1 MFKRRQYNEGS
12 GFQMTPMGGVYMP
25 SVKNTVEGANYVG
38 SLIGSAASAVAEQ
51 MANPAVL
58 AASQGVA
65 SNMIPSTVDPATL
78 PDYQVAAPRAVDM
91 MSTGTTG
98 AMAVQRMASGVG
110 AHPGGA
116 GRGKGAGGSLGQEAR
131 QAMKRKRLSKRIAN
145 RKAKGKDQIQLSKD
159 APKIRDDYDY
169 AEGGRVGLYLGGL
182 PKMFSKAIL
191 KKYSKDPKTKKLVEE
206 IKEFET
212 RIDEH
217 KKIVAKQE
225 QPEDVVKRLEKETG
239 EPVYSSWQDL
249 ATEDMIELVYM
260 ENHLA
265 KLYDDLLD
273 IRDVNELQRI
283 KNKSRSAYYDPDAMT
298 DWEMEMGGSLGR
310 KYTTPNFDEI
320 DPADTV
326 ISEFY
331 SKRKPKAL
339 GGILSNMSRK
349 LLAKH
354 KKDNVVKVLKK
365 EVDKADKKL
374 KDAKKE
380 YEKDLED
387 FYTDPE
393 TGMETGMEGYDF
405 DAGGGYA
412 DAIRE
417 IQDDR
422 QKLAFQ
428 LERRLY
434 DLEKKENPG
443 VEYFVKERDFIE
455 DIDPK
460 ERRPGYID
468 RLEREMDPY
477 NPDNFSTYWTPVADY
492 IDDEPFKSPFAE
504 GGNVDAQ
511 MAAMMGGATHTM
523 PDGTVHP
530 GATHE
535 EYEQMLAEGQA
546 EDMAQEGMVPDEQM
560 EEDFVD
566 YVVESTL
573 EPEDTMYLEEALA
586 ADPRLSEIF
595 DQVIETAS
603 EFSGSGPVEGPG
615 SEVSDSIPA
624 RLSDGEFV
632 ITSKATEEIG
642 PENLQGMMEQA
653 EMDADIRRAE
663 AEGGYIDDDEDM
675 AMIDPMQRTVNAT
688 EREMRK
694 LQLAANPRT
703 QYRTVYG

>member
-12 GFQMTPMGGVYMP
+12 DFQMTPKGGVYMP

-51 MANPAVL
+51 MGNPAVL

-78 PDYQVAAPRAVDM
+78 PAYQVAAPRAVDR
-91 MSTGTTG
+91 MSAGTTG
-98 AMAVQRMASGVG
+98 AMALQRMSSGVG

-131 QAMKRKRLSKRIAN
+131 QAMKRKRLSKRIVN
-145 RKAKGKDQIQLSKD
+145 RKAKEDN
-159 APKIRDDYDY
+159 DY

-191 KKYSKDPKTKKLVEE
+191 KKYSKDPKTKKLVEQ

-374 KDAKKE
+374 KEARE
-380 YEKDLED
+380 EFEISREEFYEDG
-387 FYTDPE
+387 T
-393 TGMETGMEGYDF
+393 MEGYDF
-405 DAGGGYA
+405 DPSGMEL
-412 DAIRE
+412 E
-417 IQDDR
+417 ILYETQMER

-443 VEYFVKERDFIE
+443 VEYFVTERDFME

-653 EMDADIRRAE
+653 EMDADVRRAE
-663 AEGGYIDDDEDM
+663 AEGGYIDEDEDT
-675 AMIDPMQRTVNAT
+675 AMINPMQRTVDPT

-694 LQLAANPRT
+694 LQLASNPRT

>member
-12 GFQMTPMGGVYMP
+12 GFQMTPAGGVYMP
-25 SVKNTVEGANYVG
+25 SVEA
-38 SLIGSAASAVAEQ
+38 IGSAVGSGISAVVNELG
-51 MANPAVL
+51 NPAVL
-58 AASQGVA
+58 AGQQGIA
-65 SNMIPSTVDPATL
+65 TNINKPPKEKPAQL
-78 PDYQVAAPRAVDM
+78 PDYQVAAPRAVDRM
-91 MSTGTTG
+91 TPGGSY
-98 AMAVQRMASGVG
+98 AMNMQRISSGVG

-145 RKAKGKDQIQLSKD
+145 RKAKEDN
-159 APKIRDDYDY
+159 DY
-169 AEGGRVGLYLGGL
+169 AEGGRVGYAVGGL
-182 PKMFSKAIL
+182 SKMFSKAIL

-206 IKEFET
+206 IKKFET
-212 RIDEH
+212 QIAEH
-217 KKIVAKQE
+217 KKIVSKQE
-225 QPEDVVKRLEKETG
+225 NPYDAAKRIEKETG

-249 ATEDMIELVYM
+249 ATEDQIELARM
-260 ENHLA
+260 EYQLSR
-265 KLYDDLLD
+265 LYDDL
-273 IRDVNELQRI
+273 I
-283 KNKSRSAYYDPDAMT
+283 KETAVK
-298 DWEMEMGGSLGR
+298 
-310 KYTTPNFDEI
+310 DEI
-320 DPADTV
+320 ADDIPFAKGGRV
-326 ISEFY
+326 GY
-331 SKRKPKAL
+331 AL

-374 KDAKKE
+374 KEARE
-380 YEKDLED
+380 EFEISREEFYEDG
-387 FYTDPE
+387 T
-393 TGMETGMEGYDF
+393 MEGYDF
-405 DAGGGYA
+405 DPSGTEL
-412 DAIRE
+412 E
-417 IQDDR
+417 ILYETQMER

-434 DLEKKENPG
+434 DLEKKENPD
-443 VEYFVKERDFIE
+443 VEYFVTERDFME

-477 NPDNFSTYWTPVADY
+477 NPDNFSTSWYPTADY

-632 ITSKATEEIG
+632 ITAKATEEIG
-642 PENLQGMMEQA
+642 PDNLQGMMEQA
-653 EMDADIRRAE
+653 EMDADVRRAE

-675 AMIDPMQRTVNAT
+675 AMINPMQRTVDPT

>member
-1 MFKRRQYNEGS
+1 MFKRKQYQMGS
-12 GFQMTPMGGVYMP
+12 SAYTEAAKTNPTEKQPIQTGG
-25 SVKNTVEGANYVG
+25 NAGVG
-38 SLIGSAASAVAEQ
+38 SLLGEMASSFV
-51 MANPAVL
+51 N
-58 AASQGVA
+58 SQAGKDILQGF
-65 SNMIPSTVDPATL
+65 S
-78 PDYQVAAPRAVDM
+78 VAAGGPTNEQVDTFAYKVNENKKARDKGM
-91 MSTGTTG
+91 DEPFPTPASDLTGIGGEGQTG
-98 AMAVQRMASGVG
+98 PTAMQRWAERTRQPTQSVAMALQRMSSGVG

-145 RKAKGKDQIQLSKD
+145 RKAKEDN
-159 APKIRDDYDY
+159 DY

-217 KKIVAKQE
+217 KEIVAKQE

-339 GGILSNMSRK
+339 GG
-349 LLAKH
+349 
-354 KKDNVVKVLKK
+354 NVD
-365 EVDKADKKL
+365 EQMVD
-374 KDAKKE
+374 
-380 YEKDLED
+380 
-387 FYTDPE
+387 
-393 TGMETGMEGYDF
+393 MMEG
-405 DAGGGYA
+405 
-412 DAIRE
+412 
-417 IQDDR
+417 
-422 QKLAFQ
+422 
-428 LERRLY
+428 
-434 DLEKKENPG
+434 P
-443 VEYFVKERDFIE
+443 
-455 DIDPK
+455 
-460 ERRPGYID
+460 
-468 RLEREMDPY
+468 
-477 NPDNFSTYWTPVADY
+477 
-492 IDDEPFKSPFAE
+492 
-504 GGNVDAQ
+504 
-511 MAAMMGGATHTM
+511 THTM
-523 PDGTVHP
+523 PEGTVHP

-632 ITSKATEEIG
+632 ITAKATEEIG
-642 PENLQGMMEQA
+642 PDNLQGMMEQA
-653 EMDADIRRAE
+653 EMDADVRRAE
-663 AEGGYIDDDEDM
+663 AEGGYIDDDEDT
-675 AMIDPMQRTVNAT
+675 AMINPMQRTVNAT